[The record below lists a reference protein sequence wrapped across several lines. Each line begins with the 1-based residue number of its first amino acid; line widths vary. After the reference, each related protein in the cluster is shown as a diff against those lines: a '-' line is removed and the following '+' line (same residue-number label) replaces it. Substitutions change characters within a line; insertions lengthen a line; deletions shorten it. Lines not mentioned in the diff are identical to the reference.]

1 MEAGSKPLQR
11 NELLYVVLN
20 GKQGIQG
27 SRCNATPQG
36 TIMRQSQGFYSRWA
50 HGRKKGS
57 LTPFQCTAHSA
68 AFIIVHNQRPFLSPH
83 AHITKSQQQ
92 VCMQIRGK
100 NKQFREVKGTMKV
113 HSSSSF
119 LSKRYKIEFG
129 EPLSA
134 DPMCTSPPTEA
145 YMIRKQKKKKNSTS
159 LECTALPPL

>member
-1 MEAGSKPLQR
+1 MANKAFKDHDATQRHKAQLCVSHRAFTAAGHTA
-11 NELLYVVLN
+11 E
-20 GKQGIQG
+20 
-27 SRCNATPQG
+27 
-36 TIMRQSQGFYSRWA
+36 
-50 HGRKKGS
+50 KKGS
-57 LTPFQCTAHSA
+57 LTPSQCTAHSA
-68 AFIIVHNQRPFLSPH
+68 AFIIVHNRRPFLSPH